1 MTIDWTK
8 PIEDVNGNPARVLSD
23 DFRSARCSSR
33 VLHTLR
39 IVQVEFEFR
48 SELWYVDDDGSNPG
62 GGKLIRNKR
71 QKVMRWLNLY
81 ALAPGVQYFSDLYEA
96 ERAGR
101 VTNTTTHNKYLK
113 TILVEWEE

>member
-62 GGKLIRNKR
+62 GGKLIRNRKTKR
-71 QKVMRWLNLY
+71 EGWVNIYRALNGEV
-81 ALAPGVQYFSDLYEA
+81 ALSAVHLTEKEA
-96 ERAGR
+96 RKNAGISANHTAT
-101 VTNTTTHNKYLK
+101 VK
-113 TILVEWEE
+113 IEWEE